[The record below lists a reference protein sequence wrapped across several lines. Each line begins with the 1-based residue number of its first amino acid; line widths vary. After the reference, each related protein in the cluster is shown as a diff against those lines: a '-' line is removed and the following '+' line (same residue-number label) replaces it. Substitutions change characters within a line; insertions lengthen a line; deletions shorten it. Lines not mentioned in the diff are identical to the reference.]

1 MSGKS
6 KDLPLFVGQMID
18 SPANATV
25 KALRLLS
32 TSKGRRE
39 QGRFLVEGIRLVEEG
54 LSAGMLP
61 EVCLYNYDLVGRTER
76 GQTLVKALLAGD
88 VIMQEASERAIEAAS
103 DTQHPQGII
112 AAFRL
117 PSWDSPVQP
126 TRPALALICDAV
138 QDPGNLG
145 TLLRSAEAA
154 GVAAVWLAPDCVD
167 AYSPK
172 VVRAAMGAHFRLPL
186 RTITWSEINSHMQ
199 LLGIAE
205 ATLYATTADA
215 EIAYDQVDWTLSS
228 GLIISNEAHGLSA
241 AAREAISDATNISIP
256 MHGRTESLN
265 AAVAGSIIL
274 FEAARQRR
282 ASAQIRELMEQHDQ

>member
-18 SPANATV
+18 SPANSTV
-25 KALRLLS
+25 KALRSLS

-39 QGRFLVEGIRLVEEG
+39 QGRFLVEGIRLVEDG
-54 LSAGMLP
+54 LSAGTLP
-61 EVCLYNYDLVGRTER
+61 EICLYNYDLVGRTDR
-76 GQTLVKALLAGD
+76 GRTLVKALLAAE
-88 VIMQEASERAIEAAS
+88 VNMQEATERAIEAVS

-117 PSWDSPVQP
+117 PSWDPPAQSA
-126 TRPALALICDAV
+126 RPALALICDAV

-154 GVAAVWLAPDCVD
+154 GVAAAWLAPGCVD

-186 RTITWSEINSHMQ
+186 YTRSWSEISADLQ
-199 LLGIAE
+199 LLGVA
-205 ATLYATTADA
+205 ATTLYATTAGA
-215 EIAYDQVDWTLSS
+215 ETPYDQVDWTLSS

-241 AAREAISDATNISIP
+241 EAREAISNATYISIP
-256 MHGRTESLN
+256 MHGQTESLN

-282 ASAQIRELMEQHDQ
+282 ASAQVRATGGAT